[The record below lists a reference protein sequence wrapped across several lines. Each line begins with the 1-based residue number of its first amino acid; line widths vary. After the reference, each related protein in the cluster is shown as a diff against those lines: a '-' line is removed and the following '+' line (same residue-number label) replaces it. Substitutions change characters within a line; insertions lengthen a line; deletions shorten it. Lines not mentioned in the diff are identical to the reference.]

1 MKIYV
6 GNLSFSVTEED
17 LKTMFTEFGEIE
29 NVKLIVNNYTGQS
42 KGFGFIEMPDN
53 SEADKAIKA
62 LNKKLIDQLGGLE
75 EESQMGKHLWKFII
89 LPKIPLKIIF
99 YDADEEF
106 PVDIQIMLDKTA
118 LQFLEFECLAFMVGC
133 FVRALIKTAQYGDVV
148 GWEQ

>member
-62 LNKKLIDQLGGLE
+62 LNKKLINGQNIKVNQANP
-75 EESQMGKHLWKFII
+75 SGKHRSHRKR
-89 LPKIPLKIIF
+89 
-99 YDADEEF
+99 Y
-106 PVDIQIMLDKTA
+106 
-118 LQFLEFECLAFMVGC
+118 
-133 FVRALIKTAQYGDVV
+133 
-148 GWEQ
+148 